1 MLLVTSPP
9 LRAIPVLALVV
20 CSAAGAFAA
29 ETPIGKFTLAAGERR
44 TITVESATPLKVGY
58 TNESTMEQIK
68 SCKKSCIQISVVGD
82 PFSVAAA
89 SVGTTIGVKL
99 TAGKADVVF
108 ENLEAFPIQIS
119 VFREP

>member
-1 MLLVTSPP
+1 MLLVTRSPRRS
-9 LRAIPVLALVV
+9 LPVLALIA
-20 CSAAGAFAA
+20 CFAAGARAA
-29 ETPIGKFTLAAGERR
+29 ETPIGKFTLAAGEKR

-58 TNESTMEQIK
+58 INESTMEQIK
-68 SCKKSCIQISVVGD
+68 SCRKSCIQISVVGD
-82 PFSVAAA
+82 PFSVAAG

-108 ENLEAFPIQIS
+108 ENLEAFPIPIR